1 MENSTETIN
10 KDSYHFE
17 CKHYNMSIVKHIAIF
32 LLGFAGL
39 QVLSFIV
46 GVIVASILTK
56 HGFNLADSLI
66 ELKKYLAGETYD
78 ASMLSPYLIYA
89 INVQVFSYVIVTIG
103 CVLSLL
109 KKDLINIVKDFKN
122 KHSWINGLAFGAL
135 LIAGG
140 TFIGIIINLFRGSS
154 DVNANESMIRL
165 LADNY
170 YIPMFIVTVFCAP
183 IVEEI
188 TYRLCVFGFLNKKNK
203 WLALIVSALIF
214 AFLHFDFTATG
225 DDMINELWN
234 LPTYIY
240 SGVVLALAY
249 SREGRLSDSIV
260 AHAMNNMLSM
270 LLMLIPA

>member
-1 MENSTETIN
+1 
-10 KDSYHFE
+10 
-17 CKHYNMSIVKHIAIF
+17 
-32 LLGFAGL
+32 
-39 QVLSFIV
+39 
-46 GVIVASILTK
+46 
-56 HGFNLADSLI
+56 
-66 ELKKYLAGETYD
+66 
-78 ASMLSPYLIYA
+78 MLSPYLIYA

-140 TFIGIIINLFRGSS
+140 TFIGIIINLIRGST

-240 SGVVLALAY
+240 SGVILALAY
-249 SREGRLSDSIV
+249 SREGRLSDSII

-270 LLMLIPA
+270 LLMIIPA